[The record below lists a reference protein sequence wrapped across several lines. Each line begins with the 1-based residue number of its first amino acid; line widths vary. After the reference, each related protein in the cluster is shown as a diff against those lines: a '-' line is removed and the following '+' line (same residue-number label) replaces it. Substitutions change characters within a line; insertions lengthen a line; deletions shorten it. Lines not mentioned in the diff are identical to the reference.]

1 MKAIAASLNSAAPQ
15 ISKATVWSFLWP
27 LVFFALVW
35 LEVVKHL
42 KSEWSFNPQYSYG
55 WSVPF
60 LSLYLIWRR
69 WPERPLGRPPASRA
83 WPVVLI
89 LFSAFLFFPA
99 RFIGEANP
107 DWRLLS
113 WILTMAAVTGSLGV
127 VYLAGGRPW
136 VRHFAFSIC
145 FILVAVPW
153 PMFIEQFVTQNLMRA
168 VTAINV
174 LFLNIAGIP
183 ALRLGNVIEVGSGLI
198 GIEEA
203 CSGVRSLQATFMI
216 SLFLGELYSFK
227 ASRRILLVMAGALLA
242 FLCNLVRTAILVW
255 MGAEQGAGAIHAW
268 HDPAGF
274 SILLVTLFGLWLVS
288 LLMRRRAGGE
298 IPGSHPAGRNYP
310 EHLSRLLLISAA
322 LWLVF
327 TEGAVQV
334 WYRIHQSPLANSR
347 WSVRWPSAEEAY
359 RSVPISSEAE
369 NLLRYNK
376 GGGAVWKEADGRKW
390 LMYFFQWLP
399 GRTAALFIKT
409 HRPDICLPA
418 SGITMVS
425 DKGIQLIN
433 VNNVN
438 LPVRSY
444 RFDDHN
450 VPLHVFYCYWDARA
464 SYENA
469 RAAAEEDWTP
479 RGRVRAA
486 LRGRR
491 ELGAQMLEVVV
502 WGYEDDVEAQAAL
515 RKQLT
520 KIVVQG

>member
-1 MKAIAASLNSAAPQ
+1 MKIVAASLDSAPPE
-15 ISKATVWSFLWP
+15 ISGPNGWSFVWP

-35 LEVVKHL
+35 SEVIKQL
-42 KSEWSFNPQYSYG
+42 KNEWSFNPQYSYG

-60 LSLYLIWRR
+60 LTLYLIWRR
-69 WPERPLGRPPASRA
+69 WPERPAARPPHSQG
-83 WPVVLI
+83 WPVALI
-89 LFSAFLFFPA
+89 LFSTFLFFPA

-113 WILTMAAVTGSLGV
+113 WVLVVAAVAGSLGV

-136 VRHFAFSIC
+136 LRHFAFSFC

-168 VTAINV
+168 VAAINV
-174 LFLNIAGIP
+174 LFLNVAGIP

-198 GIEEA
+198 GVEEA
-203 CSGVRSLQATFMI
+203 CSGVRSLQATLMI
-216 SLFLGELYSFK
+216 SLFLGELYSF
-227 ASRRILLVMAGALLA
+227 SVRRRVLLVIAGALLA

-255 MGAEQGAGAIHAW
+255 MGAQQGAGAIHAW

-274 SILLVTLFGLWLVS
+274 SILLVTLFGLWLLS
-288 LLMRRRAGGE
+288 LLMCRAAGE
-298 IPGSHPAGRNYP
+298 IPRSHQVGGNWPGR
-310 EHLSRLLLISAA
+310 LSRSLLVSVA
-322 LWLVF
+322 LWLIF

-334 WYRIHQSPLANSR
+334 WYQIHQSPLANSR
-347 WSVRWPSAEEAY
+347 WSVRWPSGEEAY
-359 RSVPISSEAE
+359 CGVPISSEAE

-376 GGGAVWKEADGRKW
+376 GGGAVWRGDDGRKW

-418 SGITMVS
+418 SGITM
-425 DKGIQLIN
+425 DKDNGIQLVN
-433 VNNVN
+433 VNGVN

-444 RFDDHN
+444 RFDDHG

-469 RAAAEEDWTP
+469 RAAAKEDWTP

-486 LRGRR
+486 VRGRR

-502 WGYEDDVEAQAAL
+502 WGYEDYAEAQAAL

-520 KIVVQG
+520 QIVVHG